1 MFLCSFPFTPGFGI
15 PYDAVVKRAP
25 VAIREQWRAVKRN
38 TKRNNGRI
46 SFSKKGA
53 IWQQQK

>member
-15 PYDAVVKRAP
+15 PYDAVVKRVP
-25 VAIREQWRAVKRN
+25 VAIREQQRAEKTETTGESVFR
-38 TKRNNGRI
+38 
-46 SFSKKGA
+46 KGA